1 MNTIKTVLISVVAA
15 CVVAVPAT
23 AEAQNAFRRGGD
35 VAGFNDNALE
45 RNDDGYKGPVNIGFD
60 VSFFGDNFSQLWVN
74 NNGNVT
80 FKEGLSQYT
89 PFAMTGAS
97 SNPII
102 AAYFA
107 DVDTRGSASAV
118 TTYGNGTVNGRDAF
132 GVNWDGVGYY
142 GRHTDKLNIFQLLLI
157 DRSDITA
164 GDFDIEFNYN
174 QMQWETGDASDGEN
188 GFGGTPAVVGYSSGA
203 GTPGS
208 FYQLPGSNN
217 TRQLVDGGSRALV
230 SSNMNSDV
238 DGRYLFQVRGGEVQP
253 PPSVVPE
260 PSTILLTATG
270 LFGIAGLAVRR
281 RRKEG

>member
-1 MNTIKTVLISVVAA
+1 MKTIRAVLITAVAA

-23 AEAQNAFRRGGD
+23 ADAQNAFRRGGD
-35 VAGFNDNALE
+35 VAGFNDNALD
-45 RNDDGYKGPVNIGFD
+45 RNDDGYKGPVNIGFN
-60 VSFFGDNFSQLWVN
+60 VNFFGDNFSQLWVN

-80 FKEGLSQYT
+80 FKEGLSRYT

-97 SNPII
+97 DNPII

-107 DVDTRGSASAV
+107 DVDTRGSASAL
-118 TTYGNGTVNGRDAF
+118 TTYGNGTVDGRAAF
-132 GVNWDGVGYY
+132 GVNWDGVGYF
-142 GRHTDKLNIFQLLLI
+142 GSHTDKLNIFQLLLI
-157 DRSDITA
+157 DRSDVTA

-174 QMQWETGDASDGEN
+174 QMQWETGDASGGVG

-208 FYQLPGSNN
+208 YYQLPGSGN
-217 TRQLVDGGSRALV
+217 TGQLVDGGSRALV
-230 SSNMNSDV
+230 SGHMNSNV

-270 LFGIAGLAVRR
+270 FLGLAGVALGRR
-281 RRKEG
+281 GKEG